1 MWIRGGVRSRK
12 SGGNAH
18 FAERGAGECASF
30 IDISRK
36 GACMSNSDLEEAHLG
51 NLYVKKPM
59 DTPRCSGLLLE
70 RVGGLNLFP
79 LLLPIGLEKR

>member
-1 MWIRGGVRSRK
+1 
-12 SGGNAH
+12 
-18 FAERGAGECASF
+18 
-30 IDISRK
+30 
-36 GACMSNSDLEEAHLG
+36 MSNSDLKEAYLG